1 MKAPLVHFTQRLLA
15 WQALISVTAFGAT
28 ALLAPLL
35 IVLEWDIAAS
45 VFTVGAV
52 IASLAILTTGSI
64 TALRL
69 RKHRAVI
76 RTLTLGSHLIKPA
89 EIQALASL
97 PSSLTLSFFVASSLV
112 ASLLLVPGIRPEK
125 LDAGRTFSLLVLT
138 ITILSA
144 AAIPHYMVA
153 RAVTL
158 HLIELCAPEPITAL
172 LDSAELYQIPPR
184 RVVFRL
190 LIAVAAPVALVG
202 VGAVLIA
209 HAHLRT
215 RLEQSRRTTA
225 ILIARAALE
234 PSSRGS
240 SSEAGRADAI
250 AAAAELGFLAR
261 IERPAQ
267 TAEPAFRREA
277 DGQLAVTVPLDD
289 GQATVRF
296 SADLDPRLTTGVAAL
311 AALGVLLAIAFGG
324 IFGRWLSADLVLATQ
339 GVRLLGTESVMRGPA
354 RIARPARF
362 AVVSGL
368 GQAIEDLAERFRI
381 FAAAQE
387 RALEARDAAQRM
399 RGLLFAS
406 VSHDLKSPLNAVLGF
421 AELVG
426 QEPLTRAQRESL
438 DLILKRGRE
447 LLALIETILDAAR
460 VEAGQLTLAP
470 KPLDVA
476 TLVKEAVRKAR
487 ELASDAGVEIA
498 IEIAGDLP
506 PVPVDAAYIARAVS
520 TIIAHALRTAAADP
534 TSRIVRVRATLPAD
548 HGEQICI
555 DVEYGSRDVPP
566 EELEALFARQVTSRG
581 RGLTLGLS
589 LARSVVELHG
599 GTIEVDSAPD
609 RRAVCHTYLPLMPPG
624 RRPRLSSVPRL
635 A

>member
-1 MKAPLVHFTQRLLA
+1 MKPPWRPVAERLIV
-15 WQALISVTAFGAT
+15 WQALISIAAFGAA

-35 IVLEWDIAAS
+35 IALEWEIAAS
-45 VFTVGAV
+45 VFMVGAIV
-52 IASLAILTTGSI
+52 ALLAIVVTGVI
-64 TALRL
+64 TVLLLR
-69 RKHRAVI
+69 RHREVI
-76 RTLTLGSHLIKPA
+76 RTLTLRSHVVKPD
-89 EIQALASL
+89 EIQALVSL
-97 PSSLTLSFFVASSLV
+97 PSSLTVRYFAASSII
-112 ASLLLVPGIRPEK
+112 ACLLLIPGIRPEK
-125 LDAGRTFSLLVLT
+125 LDAGRTYSLLVLL
-138 ITILSA
+138 ITSLSA

-153 RAVTL
+153 RTIVL
-158 HLIELCAPEPITAL
+158 QLIELCAPEPITAL

-184 RVVFRL
+184 RVARRL
-190 LIAVAAPVALVG
+190 LIAFAAPVALVG

-215 RLEQSRRTTA
+215 RLEQSRKATA
-225 ILIARAALE
+225 ELIARAALE
-234 PSSRGS
+234 PSSRGEAG
-240 SSEAGRADAI
+240 EAGRADAI

-261 IERPAQ
+261 VESPEE
-267 TAEPAFRREA
+267 TAELTSWREA
-277 DGQLAVTVPLDD
+277 DGQLAVAVPLDD

-296 SADLDPRLTTGVAAL
+296 SADLDPALTTGVAAL
-311 AALGVLLAIAFGG
+311 AALGVLVALALGA

-339 GVRLLGTESVMRGPA
+339 GVRMLGTESVMRGPA

-368 GQAIEDLAERFRI
+368 GQAIEGLAERFRI

-426 QEPLTRAQRESL
+426 QERLTRAQRESL

-470 KPLDVA
+470 KPMEVA
-476 TLVKEAVRKAR
+476 ALVKEAIRKAR
-487 ELASDAGVEIA
+487 ELAGDAGGEIAVEIA
-498 IEIAGDLP
+498 NDLP
-506 PVPVDAAYIARAVS
+506 PVPVDAAYVTRAVS
-520 TIIAHALRTAAADP
+520 TIIAHALRTAASDP
-534 TSRIVRVRATLPAD
+534 VSRIVRVRATLPVD
-548 HGEQICI
+548 PGELICI

-599 GTIEVDSAPD
+599 GIIEVDGAPD
-609 RRAVCHTYLPLMPPG
+609 RRAVCHTFLPLIPPG
-624 RRPRLSSVPRL
+624 RRPRLSSIPRL

>member
-1 MKAPLVHFTQRLLA
+1 MMGSLRGFTQRLLI
-15 WQALISVTAFGAT
+15 WQSIISFAAFGAT
-28 ALLAPLL
+28 ALLGPLL
-35 IVLEWDIAAS
+35 IAIEWDIAAS
-45 VFTVGAV
+45 VFAVGAN
-52 IASLAILTTGSI
+52 IALLAIVTTAFI
-64 TALRL
+64 TALSL
-69 RKHRAVI
+69 RRHRNVI
-76 RTLTLGSHLIKPA
+76 RSLPQGPINLKPA

-97 PSSLTLSFFVASSLV
+97 PSTLTLRFFAASSLV
-112 ASLLLVPGIRPEK
+112 ACLLLVPGIRPEM
-125 LDAGRTFSLLVLT
+125 LDAGRALSLLVLS

-144 AAIPHYMVA
+144 AAIPHYTVA
-153 RAVTL
+153 RTATL
-158 HLIELCAPEPITAL
+158 QLIELCSPETITAV

-184 RVVFRL
+184 RVVRRL
-190 LIAVAAPVALVG
+190 IIAVAAPVALVG
-202 VGAVLIA
+202 VGAVLIT

-215 RLEQSRRTTA
+215 RLEQNGRATA
-225 ILIARAALE
+225 KVVTYVLDPPPRSPQA
-234 PSSRGS
+234 
-240 SSEAGRADAI
+240 EAGRADAI
-250 AAAAELGFLAR
+250 AAAAEIGFLAL
-261 IERPAQ
+261 IED
-267 TAEPAFRREA
+267 AESPESVFRREA
-277 DGQLAVTVPLDD
+277 DGQLALTEPLDE

-296 SADLDPRLTTGVAAL
+296 SANLEGTLATSVASL
-311 AALGVLLAIAFGG
+311 AALGVLLALALGA

-362 AVVSGL
+362 AVVSRL
-368 GQAIEDLAERFRI
+368 GQAIEGLAERFRI

-387 RALEARDAAQRM
+387 RALDARDAAQRM

-438 DLILKRGRE
+438 DLILTRGRE

-470 KPLDVA
+470 KPIEVA
-476 TLVKEAVRKAR
+476 DLVTEAVRKAR
-487 ELASDAGVEIA
+487 ELAADAGGEIMVEIA
-498 IEIAGDLP
+498 DALP
-506 PVPVDAAYIARAVS
+506 PVPVDAAYITRAVG

-534 TSRIVRVRATLPAD
+534 TSRVVRVRATLPAI
-548 HGEQICI
+548 HGELICI

-566 EELEALFARQVTSRG
+566 EELEALFARQATSRG

-599 GTIEVDSAPD
+599 GTIGIDSAPD
-609 RRAVCHTYLPLMPPG
+609 RRAVCHTYLPLLAPG
-624 RRPRLSSVPRL
+624 HRPRLSSIPRL